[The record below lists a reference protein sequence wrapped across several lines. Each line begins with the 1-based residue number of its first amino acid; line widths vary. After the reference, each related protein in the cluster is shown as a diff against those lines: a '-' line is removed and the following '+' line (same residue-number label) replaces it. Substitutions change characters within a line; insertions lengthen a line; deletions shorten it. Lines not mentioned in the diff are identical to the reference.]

1 MTAHKLSMADEA
13 VITDLLAKNSR
24 LEEDIEYLRNETVSM
39 KTGPYSELLKE
50 NRNLRH
56 ELAVLVH
63 GVDVESERL
72 REQLAASQ
80 AECEEQARLNGMG
93 AEREAT
99 LLARLQES
107 QAREV
112 QLREALVTATTV
124 IEPYVWS
131 KEEALIAYAIA
142 LPHDDT
148 ALKEYRRKVLL
159 EAAERIGSA
168 EFMSSP
174 EASKSYAEY
183 NELRRMA
190 EEE

>member
-24 LEEDIEYLRNETVSM
+24 LEEEIEYLHNELVSM
-39 KTGPYSELLKE
+39 RTGPQSKLLEE

-63 GVDVESERL
+63 GIDVESEQL
-72 REQLAASQ
+72 REQLTAS
-80 AECEEQARLNGMG
+80 C
-93 AEREAT
+93 
-99 LLARLQES
+99 
-107 QAREV
+107 AREV

-131 KEEALIAYAIA
+131 KEEALIASAIA

-148 ALKEYRRKVLL
+148 ALSEYRRRVLL
-159 EAAERIGSA
+159 EAAEHCNKRGYGLMGHEIS
-168 EFMSSP
+168 M
-174 EASKSYAEY
+174 
-183 NELRRMA
+183 MA

>member
-1 MTAHKLSMADEA
+1 MNGDKLPLIAEA

-24 LEEDIEYLRNETVSM
+24 LEEEVEYLHNELASM
-39 KTGPYSELLKE
+39 RTGPQSKLLEE

-63 GVDVESERL
+63 GIDAESERL
-72 REQLAASQ
+72 REQLVASQ
-80 AECEEQARLNGMG
+80 VECEEQARLNGMG
-93 AEREAT
+93 TEREAA

-107 QAREV
+107 QAREA

-131 KEEALIAYAIA
+131 KEEALIASAIA

-148 ALKEYRRKVLL
+148 ALREYRKKVLL

-168 EFMSSP
+168 DFISSP